1 MAELDTNT
9 AWYKVAELG
18 LPADGERLH
27 ATIEGR
33 YVTVFRHHNKLSCID
48 AICHHAGGPLTLG
61 RIQDIEDLGV
71 SVVLCPWHAFMV
83 TLDGGLKAY
92 QAVKFTGSKPV
103 NAGWTLGKVVQRPH
117 KVEER
122 EDGLYVV
129 STHNDYNFKCHNR
142 TERSYILHFYATQ
155 SLQITSEPCSSDRD
169 SYSVPC
175 ARDYDISAVCG
186 EAPKCVHED
195 DTAK

>member
-1 MAELDTNT
+1 MIEPDALPYS
-9 AWYKVAELG
+9 WYKVAGPG
-18 LPADGERLH
+18 LPVNGERLH

-33 YVTVFRHHNKLSCID
+33 YVTVFRHHNKLHCID
-48 AICHHAGGPLTLG
+48 AICYHAGGPLTLG
-61 RIQDIEDLGV
+61 RVQDIEDLGV

-83 TLDGGLKAY
+83 TLDGGFRAY

-129 STHNDYNFKCHNR
+129 SLQNKMQ
-142 TERSYILHFYATQ
+142 E
-155 SLQITSEPCSSDRD
+155 LQIQS
-169 SYSVPC
+169 
-175 ARDYDISAVCG
+175 
-186 EAPKCVHED
+186 
-195 DTAK
+195 

>member
-1 MAELDTNT
+1 MAEVKVHSED
-9 AWYKVAELG
+9 WYKVAEPG
-18 LPADGERLH
+18 IPGNGERLH
-27 ATIEGR
+27 VTIEGR
-33 YVTVFRHHNKLSCID
+33 FVTVFRHSNKLSCID
-48 AICHHAGGPLTLG
+48 SICHHAGGPLTLG

-117 KVEER
+117 RVEER

-129 STHNDYNFKCHNR
+129 SK
-142 TERSYILHFYATQ
+142 
-155 SLQITSEPCSSDRD
+155 D
-169 SYSVPC
+169 SAES
-175 ARDYDISAVCG
+175 I
-186 EAPKCVHED
+186 
-195 DTAK
+195 

>member
-1 MAELDTNT
+1 LEACCLLTSSSTAVGKNFWLLKMADTDGSN

-129 STHNDYNFKCHNR
+129 SAHNDFPGLK
-142 TERSYILHFYATQ
+142 
-155 SLQITSEPCSSDRD
+155 SD
-169 SYSVPC
+169 
-175 ARDYDISAVCG
+175 
-186 EAPKCVHED
+186 
-195 DTAK
+195 